1 MDAAPPATV
10 ASKVAKHVRN
20 EERTTS
26 RKMRN
31 FLLDAAEAWVQCVS
45 TRRWIWTR
53 GGADPVCG
61 PRVTCEDG
69 SRARMTLED
78 DAAALVPSNPRVK
91 KDEHDSGES
100 ETPWWDLQTFLTN
113 PSLFQTAKLLGSTEE
128 SLEKATTEGTP
139 LPLST
144 PPWTRRREAETSSN
158 RIH

>member
-45 TRRWIWTR
+45 TRRWIRTR

-61 PRVTCEDG
+61 SRVTCEDG
-69 SRARMTLED
+69 SRALMARED

-113 PSLFQTAKLLGSTEE
+113 PSLFKLG
-128 SLEKATTEGTP
+128 
-139 LPLST
+139 
-144 PPWTRRREAETSSN
+144 
-158 RIH
+158 